1 MSAAATDVI
10 AARVPDRSWR
20 SEARAVRAVWWRD
33 VVRWADDRVR
43 IVTALIQPLLFLFV
57 LAPGLQS
64 LSAASTDGVEL
75 TTFMFPGVLC
85 MAMWFSG
92 MISAASLV
100 MDRELGFLREMVV
113 APVRRSSIVLG
124 KCLGGMT
131 IALTQGVIL
140 LALAG
145 LVHVPYDPLLLIRI
159 FSLQLLIAF
168 TVTALGVMV
177 ATTVRQAQTFNSVM
191 QALVFPVIFL
201 SGAMYPVSGL
211 PSVLRVVNR
220 LNPLTYAVDPMRRLV
235 FDHLDISARARHT
248 LAPGVTWWGWRVPT
262 LVEVGMVVA
271 LGLAMLAVAIF
282 RFARTE

>member
-1 MSAAATDVI
+1 MSAATSEVI
-10 AARVPDRSWR
+10 AVRVPARSWR

-33 VVRWADDRVR
+33 VVRWADDPVR
-43 IVTALIQPLLFLFV
+43 IGMALVQPLLFLFV

-85 MAMWFSG
+85 MAMWFSA

-100 MDRELGFLREMVV
+100 MDRELGFLRELVV

-124 KCLGGMT
+124 KCLGGTT
-131 IALTQGVIL
+131 ISASQALIL

-145 LVHVPYDPLLLIRI
+145 LAHVPYEPLLLLAV
-159 FSLQLLIAF
+159 FGLLLLIAF
-168 TVTALGVMV
+168 AVTALGVMV
-177 ATTVRQAQTFNSVM
+177 ATAVTQAQTFNSVM
-191 QALVFPVIFL
+191 QALVFPTVFL
-201 SGAMYPVSGL
+201 SGALYPVSGL
-211 PSVLRVVNR
+211 PSWLVNR
-220 LNPLTYAVDPMRRLV
+220 LNPLIYAVDPMRRLV
-235 FDHLDISARARHT
+235 FDHLDISERARDA

-262 LVEVGMVVA
+262 LVEVGMVLV
-271 LGLAMLAVAIF
+271 LGLAMVAVAIF